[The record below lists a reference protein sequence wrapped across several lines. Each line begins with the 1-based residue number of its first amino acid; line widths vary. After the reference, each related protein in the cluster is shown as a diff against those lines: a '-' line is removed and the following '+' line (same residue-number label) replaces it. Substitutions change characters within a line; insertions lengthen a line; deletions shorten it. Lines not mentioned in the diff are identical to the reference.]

1 MFINRKRISASKV
14 LTPSWTWPANCTVM
28 FTHAAFS
35 KKRRPVS
42 ESQMNCLI
50 QNATSDRHTA
60 LLLRALC
67 NDTDVYLSLEQAER
81 VLNLFES
88 QAEQITLIETFAK
101 SLRCPHMAVKLY
113 ISRRDRLESSVR
125 ISMLRSLLSVL

>member
-1 MFINRKRISASKV
+1 MFIDRKRISASKV

-42 ESQMNCLI
+42 ENQMNCLI
-50 QNATSDRHTA
+50 QNVTSDRHTA
-60 LLLRALC
+60 MLLRALC
-67 NDTDVYLSLEQAER
+67 NDNDVYLSLEQAER

-101 SLRCPHMAVKLY
+101 CLRCPHMAVKLY
-113 ISRRDRLESSVR
+113 ISRRDRLESRARSA
-125 ISMLRSLLSVL
+125 MLRSLLSVL